1 MKQEEYYKKLKNM
14 ILNNKD
20 IKLDLKNG
28 VILDLTYE
36 EDSKSYR
43 AFWKEE
49 NKEVGI
55 WSKKVIVQIFNGE
68 VPNVELI
75 I

>member
-28 VILDLTYE
+28 VILDLVYE
-36 EDSKSYR
+36 EDFKSYR

-55 WSKKVIVQIFNGE
+55 SSKKVIVQIFNGE